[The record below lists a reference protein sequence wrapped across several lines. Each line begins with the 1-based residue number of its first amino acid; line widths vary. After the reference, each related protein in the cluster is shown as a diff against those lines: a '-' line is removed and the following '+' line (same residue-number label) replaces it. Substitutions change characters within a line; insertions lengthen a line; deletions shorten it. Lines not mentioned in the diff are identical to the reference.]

1 MSLKWTPTTLGFPK
15 LNVDGCSLGNPGECG
30 GGWVVRDTQG
40 ALIAGFSTFYGWE
53 TNTTAEVR
61 ALLDGIRLCI
71 KLQLDRI
78 EIGTYLQLL
87 VHWWNSQGKFTGL

>member
-1 MSLKWTPTTLGFPK
+1 MSLKWTSTAFGFPK
-15 LNVDGCSLGNPGECG
+15 LNVDGCSLDPSECG
-30 GGWVVRDTQG
+30 GGGVIRDTQG

-53 TNTTAEVR
+53 TNTMAEVR

-78 EIGTYLQLL
+78 EIGTYSQLL
-87 VHWWNSQGKFTGL
+87 VHWWNG